1 MSASFYKLE
10 GAHVTICESNKLQSP
25 QYKWIIIKCFKVVKK
40 KNANE
45 HIMHIDGKD
54 LPMTMGVME
63 EFTITKSMVDKGK
76 I

>member
-1 MSASFYKLE
+1 
-10 GAHVTICESNKLQSP
+10 
-25 QYKWIIIKCFKVVKK
+25 
-40 KNANE
+40 
-45 HIMHIDGKD
+45 MHIDGKD